1 MKRAARSK
9 RKVSLIRWGGKQACP
24 CMALAHGVYPFPFA
38 APAKKGW
45 AKCKSQDGSSRH
57 MVKVKRRGKQVPSG

>member
-9 RKVSLIRWGGKQACP
+9 RRVSLIRRWGGKQACP
-24 CMALAHGVYPFPFA
+24 CTALAHGVYPFPFA

-45 AKCKSQDGSSRH
+45 AKCKSPRWLLQAHG
-57 MVKVKRRGKQVPSG
+57 